1 MKHETVVFDTSK
13 FKQRT
18 SGPLRADDPHGEF
31 SLQQRSQPFV
41 SNDPFRAG
49 PFEVANEP
57 SNSEAYRGQ
66 ANNQTNNQTYHNDR
80 NSQSNSQLN
89 SQLNNQRNSP
99 NHSQFNAANQS
110 GPFES
115 KRFGSIP
122 PLTRIG
128 SDSSS
133 GRSSSSG
140 SLSKRKPIGN
150 LTPTKFEYLTNG
162 REATNFSAP
171 GADPPRHSS
180 EIDLQRPSNP
190 SNGLGPSN
198 GLDPPNVPATSNP
211 SNGTNAYN
219 ALNRVQSHSPHSI
232 RSPNLSPLSSPG
244 ASSNEDS
251 SNRSSPDLANQRSH
265 HLTAYLNKHNAFRKS
280 PDYSSSNHL
289 FDSIQHLD
297 IQKLI
302 SNDKRKLFC
311 STSTLPTSA
320 CSGSTLLPKNA
331 K

>member
-1 MKHETVVFDTSK
+1 MKNETVVFDTSSK
-13 FKQRT
+13 SKQSKIS

-31 SLQQRSQPFV
+31 SFQERSASSGQPFV
-41 SNDPFRAG
+41 SDPFLGRQFELANAPKSG
-49 PFEVANEP
+49 PPV
-57 SNSEAYRGQ
+57 SNSQAYSSQ
-66 ANNQTNNQTYHNDR
+66 QNSPNNR
-80 NSQSNSQLN
+80 NSQ
-89 SQLNNQRNSP
+89 RNKQT
-99 NHSQFNAANQS
+99 HSQFNATNQT

-115 KRFGSIP
+115 KRIAVSSIP

-133 GRSSSSG
+133 GRSSSG
-140 SLSKRKPIGN
+140 SLSKRKPVGN

-162 REATNFSAP
+162 REAINFSPQSAGP
-171 GADPPRHSS
+171 QQPRHSS
-180 EIDLQRPSNP
+180 QLDLQRPDGTDP
-190 SNGLGPSN
+190 SNDLDRSN
-198 GLDPPNVPATSNP
+198 GLDP
-211 SNGTNAYN
+211 SNGAYN
-219 ALNRVQSHSPHSI
+219 APSKVQNHLLHSI
-232 RSPNLSPLSSPG
+232 RSPNLSPLNSPG
-244 ASSNEDS
+244 SSASSNEDS

-265 HLTAYLNKHNAFRKS
+265 HLTAYLSKHNAFGKS

-311 STSTLPTSA
+311 STSTLPTIS
-320 CSGSTLLPKNA
+320 CSNSTLIPKNA